1 MREHYRNLSQGLPFG
16 KVRRSQWRKED
27 GGTSPTALGKI
38 YRERG
43 TGSRLAGDL
52 DVSSVCF
59 DNGHNQTEPLPK
71 MVRANGFQGCPVS
84 GGQLRLLKNT
94 IWYMY
99 GCLHLADHIII
110 YSEMSWCLAMERTQS
125 QSVDILHNPVQF
137 MVVAQIQ
144 IDFCS
149 WLC

>member
-1 MREHYRNLSQGLPFG
+1 MGVHDQLPRG
-16 KVRRSQWRKED
+16 RYTVNVEPAPGWLE
-27 GGTSPTALGKI
+27 TSTYPPCALTMDI
-38 YRERG
+38 P
-43 TGSRLAGDL
+43 
-52 DVSSVCF
+52 
-59 DNGHNQTEPLPK
+59 QTEPLHK

-125 QSVDILHNPVQF
+125 QSVDTLHNPVQF
-137 MVVAQIQ
+137 KVVAQIQ